1 MSVWKEIGKIS
12 FHTGGIR
19 RRLLVWN
26 LALFGS
32 LVLGFVLAG
41 YLYARKQIKET
52 SFELQSEIAALAAGR
67 IEAFVNQ
74 KIERLNDWAV
84 AMSLHPI
91 GSEEQELRATLLQK
105 NDQTF
110 SEISILDLQGKEV
123 VKISQRKI
131 YMPDE
136 RFDQSG
142 SAKFQK
148 AVHGDTY
155 VSPVYMS
162 DRAEPYVTI

>member
-12 FHTGGIR
+12 FYTGGIR

-32 LVLGFVLAG
+32 LVLGFVLSG
-41 YLYARKQIKET
+41 YLYARKQIKEI
-52 SFELQSEIAALAAGR
+52 SLELQSEVAALVATR

-84 AMSLHPI
+84 TMSLHPI
-91 GSEEQELRATLLQK
+91 GSEEQELRVTLLLK

-110 SEISILDLQGKEV
+110 
-123 VKISQRKI
+123 
-131 YMPDE
+131 
-136 RFDQSG
+136 
-142 SAKFQK
+142 
-148 AVHGDTY
+148 
-155 VSPVYMS
+155 
-162 DRAEPYVTI
+162 AEVTI